1 MLLRRDDLLRFFARE
16 RERVKEGL
24 HGGLSK
30 APFALM
36 RPDLIELAHPEVE
49 IGLQVLD
56 GGVDFLAEGDAIK
69 LIQHGLMEALDDAV
83 GLRAL
88 GLGSGVVDVFD
99 REIEFVFV
107 SVVGSAIFGPP
118 VGQHALQGNVVL
130 LVERDHPVVEEV
142 GGGQRRLSVVKLGEA
157 DLGVGVDEGL
167 LVDASDAFQR
177 ADIEGVLGAA
187 VTGAFGDEFAVG
199 LLVGLGFF
207 EGRPAPR

>member
-30 APFALM
+30 APLAVVGS
-36 RPDLIELAHPEVE
+36 DLVELSHPEVE
-49 IGLQVLD
+49 VGLQALD
-56 GGVDFLAEGDAIK
+56 RVVELAEGDAIEFVE
-69 LIQHGLMEALDDAV
+69 HGLMETLDDAV

-88 GLGSGVVDVFD
+88 GLGSGVVDVLD

-118 VGQHALQGNVVL
+118 VGQHALEGNVVL